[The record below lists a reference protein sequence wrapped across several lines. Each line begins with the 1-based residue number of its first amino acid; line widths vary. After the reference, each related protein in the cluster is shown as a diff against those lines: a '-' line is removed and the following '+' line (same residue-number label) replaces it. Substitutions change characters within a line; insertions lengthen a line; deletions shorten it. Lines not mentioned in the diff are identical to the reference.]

1 MKRTTLLLACWLWTT
16 LTFAQEF
23 PEKPASFVNDYA
35 DILNDS
41 EEAALNTLIRQIA
54 DSTSNEIAVAIFP
67 DAQGY
72 ELSDFAINVARTW
85 GIGNKERSNGVLI
98 ALFMKERG
106 YSFQVG
112 RGLEPV
118 LTDLSTRRIFDQY
131 MKPAFRKGE
140 YYRGLEEAV
149 VVTGQIASGEFSF
162 AGEYGKGDVE
172 GKDIVGVIILVLIF
186 LAVLLIF
193 LARRGGGGGGNRGG
207 GLGSAL
213 PYLFLASQMG
223 HRSHSGWG
231 GGGFGRSSG
240 GGFGGFGGG
249 SFGGGG
255 SSGSW

>member
-1 MKRTTLLLACWLWTT
+1 MRVFLIISITLLGFLSAS
-16 LTFAQEF
+16 AQDF
-23 PEKPASFVNDYA
+23 PEEPTAFVNDYA
-35 DILNDS
+35 KVLSAQQAQELNVI
-41 EEAALNTLIRQIA
+41 IRQIA

-72 ELSDFAINVARTW
+72 EFSDFALRLARKW
-85 GIGNKERSNGVLI
+85 GIGNKERNNGVLI
-98 ALFMKERG
+98 VLFIKERG

-118 LTDLSTRRIFDQY
+118 LTDLTTRRIFDSY
-131 MKPAFRKGE
+131 MKPSFKLGDYFE
-140 YYRGLEEAV
+140 GLREGILI
-149 VVTGQIASGEFSF
+149 TGQIASGEFAFS
-162 AGEYGKGDVE
+162 GEYGKNEFE
-172 GKDIVGVIILVLIF
+172 GKDIAGLVILLLIFGVIALIF
-186 LAVLLIF
+186 LS
-193 LARRGGGGGGNRGG
+193 RRGGGGNRGG

-223 HRSHSGWG
+223 RGNHSGWG
-231 GGGFGRSSG
+231 GGGGFGGSSG